1 MSDMNITLTL
11 PGSGMNHASLDSN
24 TSQNLTTERQN
35 NDLSS
40 TQNAAALDSLAKLL
54 AALLLTLQAGSQ
66 TPSAGASPSENNG
79 GGADGIGGRNNQN
92 QQNQLETLGKLLD
105 TLMPQSGQ
113 SAPQRG
119 TTVSAHPQDLS
130 RDTLQNAGSNALA
143 GSLSPTQDGGGQLSS
158 DELSQ
163 TLLQLIAMLMGNQ
176 KSSFGQPQNGNAD
189 SGGSSAAPSSQPL
202 NSASGSPSAEPQT
215 AETVPEAKGG
225 SSLPGTHGNSRS
237 SDSLP
242 VQSEETPS
250 ATSQS
255 AAVSFPTADNANAVV
270 VNEPI
275 KVGAGETFDGQG
287 KTYVAGAGLGNGSQ
301 TEGQK
306 PLFEVADGGSVK
318 NVIFGDNAAD
328 GIHLHGDATIDNVH
342 WTNVGEDALTVKDN
356 AGRPANV
363 TITNSS
369 AQGASDKVFQLNAD
383 ANFTVD
389 NFKVKDFGTLVRTNG
404 GQQGNWNLNLNNI
417 DAENGKFAFVKSDS
431 EGLNVT
437 GHNNSLTN
445 VNNPFKVPTSA
456 ELKVS

>member
-35 NDLSS
+35 NNPSS
-40 TQNAAALDSLAKLL
+40 TQNTATLDSLAKLL

-79 GGADGIGGRNNQN
+79 GAGGIGGQNNQH

-113 SAPQRG
+113 SAPQSG
-119 TTVSAHPQDLS
+119 TASVHPQDLS

-143 GSLSPTQDGGGQLSS
+143 GSLSPTQDGGGQLGS

-163 TLLQLIAMLMGNQ
+163 TLLQRLAMLMDNQ
-176 KSSFGQPQNGNAD
+176 KSSFGQPQSGNAD
-189 SGGSSAAPSSQPL
+189 SGGSSAVPSSQPL
-202 NSASGSPSAEPQT
+202 NSASGSPSATPQT
-215 AETVPEAKGG
+215 AETAPEAKGG
-225 SSLPGTHGNSRS
+225 SSLPGTHGNSPS
-237 SDSLP
+237 SVSLP
-242 VQSEETPS
+242 VQPEETPS
-250 ATSQS
+250 ATAQS

-404 GQQGNWNLNLNNI
+404 GQQGNWNLNLSNI

-445 VNNPFKVPTSA
+445 VNNPFKVPASA